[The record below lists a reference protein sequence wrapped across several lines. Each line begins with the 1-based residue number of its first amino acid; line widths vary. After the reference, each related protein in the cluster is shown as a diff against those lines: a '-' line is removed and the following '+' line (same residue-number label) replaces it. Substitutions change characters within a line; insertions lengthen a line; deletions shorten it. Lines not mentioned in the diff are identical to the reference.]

1 MQYALRQYEKEPNV
15 LMELI
20 IAEQAFEA
28 ANFHFTVHNFS
39 KALDLYSTVEEILA
53 KISTSGDN
61 ITLNP

>member
-1 MQYALRQYEKEPNV
+1 
-15 LMELI
+15 MELI

-39 KALDLYSTVEEILA
+39 KALDLYSTVEDILA